1 MITKGSRKDAAPKV
15 PENRHFREQPAP
27 DADGDAG
34 HVDPLNLHHSPGTSH
49 DPYNTTGRFTLED
62 DYHPKYPA
70 VPEVPKIVTRR

>member
-34 HVDPLNLHHSPGTSH
+34 HVDPSTFDHSPSASH